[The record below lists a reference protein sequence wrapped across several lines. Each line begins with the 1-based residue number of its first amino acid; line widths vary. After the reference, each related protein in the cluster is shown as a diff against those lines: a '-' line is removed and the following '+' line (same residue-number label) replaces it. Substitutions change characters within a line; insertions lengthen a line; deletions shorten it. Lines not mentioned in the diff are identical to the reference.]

1 MAGSYARIERSLRVC
16 WTVALIIVAQTLIC
30 GLAVVPS
37 ATVWALASRLAP
49 DATARVLLTSILVV
63 PLYLLFALT
72 LIVVSPLITRLI
84 GARVRSGLELSIA
97 DLRWPVLR
105 WAQYV
110 TAIRIVSVLAGPL
123 LCGSPAWTAY
133 VRWNGARVGR
143 RVFINTRSISDHNL
157 LVIGD
162 DVVIGAA
169 VHISGHTIEQGT
181 LKTAPV
187 TIGNGV
193 TIGLGSVIDI
203 GVTIGDRAQ
212 VGALS
217 LVTKYTTL
225 EPDTVYVGIPVSPL
239 RRSLPGGV
247 V

>member
-1 MAGSYARIERSLRVC
+1 MQ
-16 WTVALIIVAQTLIC
+16 TVVC
-30 GLAVVPS
+30 GLAAVPS
-37 ATVWALASRLAP
+37 TTLWYVVSTLPLATPARL
-49 DATARVLLTSILVV
+49 VLTSVLVV

-72 LIVVSPLITRLI
+72 LIVVSPLVNRLI
-84 GARVRSGLELSIA
+84 GAHTVAGLELPIR
-97 DLRWPVLR
+97 DLGWPALR
-105 WAQYV
+105 WAQYG

-133 VRWNGARVGR
+133 MRWNGARIGR
-143 RVFINTRSISDHNL
+143 RVYINTRSISDHNL

-169 VHISGHTIEQGT
+169 VHISGHTIEHGL
-181 LKTAPV
+181 LKTATV

-203 GVTIGDRAQ
+203 DVTIGDRAQ

-217 LVTKYTTL
+217 LVTKHTTL
-225 EPDTVYVGIPVSPL
+225 APDTTYVGIPVSPL
-239 RRSLPGGV
+239 RHPLADRLV
-247 V
+247 